1 MEASIQVEVAYVDP
15 DHQFL
20 CTVVINES
28 ATVADAI
35 RESGLLDQIP
45 SITIDKVG
53 VFGKAVNIDDQL
65 KSGDRVEVYRP
76 LIFDPMEARR
86 KRAAQ
91 KSQK

>member
-1 MEASIQVEVAYVDP
+1 MSVRLIDTIRAS
-15 DHQFL
+15 
-20 CTVVINES
+20 
-28 ATVADAI
+28 DAI
-35 RESGLLDQIP
+35 RASGLLDQIP
-45 SITIDKVG
+45 SIIIDKVG
-53 VFGKAVNIDDQL
+53 VSGKAVNIADQL